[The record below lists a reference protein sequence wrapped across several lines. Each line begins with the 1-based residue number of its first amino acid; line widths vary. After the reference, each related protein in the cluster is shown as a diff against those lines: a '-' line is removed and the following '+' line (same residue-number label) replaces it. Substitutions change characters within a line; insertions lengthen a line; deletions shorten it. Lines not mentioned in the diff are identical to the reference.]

1 LSDAFRLANLP
12 LLIHPPLGLKNSVV
26 ALRSQ
31 KNRQIALLCL
41 LLAAATLAVYWPVRL
56 NDFVNYD
63 DGEYITSNP
72 HLQHGLTWS
81 SVAWAFRTGYASN
94 WHPLTWLSHMLDVQM
109 FGLHPADHHLTN
121 VLFHSANTVL
131 LFLLLVRATCAT
143 WRSAF
148 VAALFA
154 LHPLHVESVAW
165 ASERKDVLSAFFG
178 LLCLLAYARYVEQ
191 SKVQGAESKVQGP
204 MSKVEGG
211 APTHHASRITHHVSL
226 FYLLSL
232 FLFALALLS
241 KPMLVTLPFVML
253 LLDYWPLRRLSFPIL
268 QPSNPP
274 PLRLLREKLPF
285 FLLSALSSIV
295 TCLAQHGAMSY
306 YRGLPFSLRAANAIV
321 SSARYLGKAL
331 WPRHLAVFY
340 SHPERW
346 LVWQTV
352 GAAILLAVLTAL
364 ALWCL
369 RRRPYLAVG
378 WFWFLGMLVPVL
390 GLVQVGMQSM
400 ADRYTYLPLVGIF
413 IILAWAAAEGLTAA
427 RLPAWLGALAGVALL
442 AACGAGTRSQIRVW
456 RNTETLFTH
465 AAAVTPDNWVA
476 HNNLAIDDLMRYL
489 QSEHGSLEKQL
500 VQLDAPLPASAQ
512 ASPDSRE
519 RLAETIRHCEAALQ
533 IRPRNVTTRVTLA
546 KALMECGQ
554 LDDACAHLEI
564 AVRLSPTNVVAHQN
578 YAEVLHRQ
586 GRAKE
591 AIAQYQATLQ
601 LEPDWDSLLN
611 NLAWL
616 LATHPSADVR
626 DGAQAVRLAG
636 RACQLTS
643 STNLWYLHTLAAA
656 YAETGDFAQAVPAAE
671 QARRLAAASGQSNL
685 IATAEQR
692 LQLYRSHQ
700 PYRER

>member
-1 LSDAFRLANLP
+1 
-12 LLIHPPLGLKNSVV
+12 V
-26 ALRSQ
+26 
-31 KNRQIALLCL
+31 CL
-41 LLAAATLAVYWPVRL
+41 LLTAVTLAAYWPLRL

-63 DGEYITSNP
+63 DGEYITGNP

-81 SVAWAFRTGYASN
+81 GVAWAYRTGYAAN
-94 WHPLTWLSHMLDVQM
+94 WHPLTWLSHMLDVQL
-109 FGLHPADHHLTN
+109 FGLHPAGHHLTN
-121 VLFHSANTVL
+121 VLFHSANTML
-131 LFLLLVRATCAT
+131 LFLLLARTTGAT

-165 ASERKDVLSAFFG
+165 ASERKDLLSAFFG

-191 SKVQGAESKVQGP
+191 SKV
-204 MSKVEGG
+204 EGS
-211 APTHHASRITHHVSL
+211 AATQHATRNTQHVSL
-226 FYLLSL
+226 FYFLSL
-232 FLFALALLS
+232 FLFALALMS
-241 KPMLVTLPFVML
+241 KPMLVTLPFVLL
-253 LLDYWPLRRLSFPIL
+253 LLDYWPLRRLSFPTL

-274 PLRLLREKLPF
+274 PLRLLLEKLPF
-285 FLLSALSSIV
+285 FLLSALSSLTTCIV
-295 TCLAQHGAMSY
+295 QHGAMSF
-306 YRGLPFSLRAANAIV
+306 YRGLPFSLRAANALV
-321 SSARYLGKAL
+321 SCVRYLGKTF
-331 WPRHLAVFY
+331 WPRYLAVFY
-340 SHPERW
+340 PHPEHYSLW
-346 LVWQTV
+346 ETT
-352 GAAILLAVLTAL
+352 GAAVLLALLTGL
-364 ALWCL
+364 ALSCW
-369 RRRPYLAVG
+369 RRRPYVAVG

-413 IILAWAAAEGLTAA
+413 IMLAWSAVDAVAAVQLL
-427 RLPAWLGALAGVALL
+427 RWPATVAGVGLL
-442 AACGAGTRSQIRVW
+442 AACFAATRSQVFVW

-465 AAAVTPDNWVA
+465 AAAATPDNWVA
-476 HNNLAIDDLMRYL
+476 HSNLAVDGLMLYL
-489 QSEHGSLEKQL
+489 QTEHSSLEKQL

-519 RLAETIRHCEAALQ
+519 RLAQTIRHCEAALQ
-533 IRPRNVTTRVTLA
+533 IRPRNVTARVALG

-564 AVRLSPTNVVAHQN
+564 AVRLSPTNVVARQN
-578 YAEVLHRQ
+578 FAEVLHRQ

-616 LATHPSADVR
+616 LATHPSPDVR
-626 DGAQAVRLAG
+626 DGAQAVRLAQ
-636 RACQLTS
+636 RACQLTAN
-643 STNLWYLHTLAAA
+643 TNLWFLHTLAAA
-656 YAETGDFAQAVPAAE
+656 CAETGDFARALAAAG
-671 QARRLAAASGQSNL
+671 QARCLAAASGQSNL